1 METRVALEKLVQ
13 SKIAAAQPVRA
24 ADKQAP
30 AQYIRYTPAQQGA
43 DYNSGAKQ
51 RIIRM
56 VEAQKDPMSPPRFKT
71 NKKIPRGPPSPPAP
85 VLHSPTRKVT
95 AREQQDWKIP
105 PCISSW
111 KNPKGYTIPLDKR
124 LAADGRG
131 LQDPTINDNFAKLSQ
146 ALYIADRKA
155 REAVEARAQ
164 IQQKLAQK
172 QKESK
177 EEQMRL
183 LAQQAREVRAG
194 IKVET
199 TNTEEDDEVR
209 KRDELR
215 YERHKDRERKRRL
228 EKSGK
233 SKLTRDKDRDI
244 TEQVALGMPS
254 KAPVSHDSL
263 FDQRLFGQT
272 KGLDSGLGTNDD
284 SYNVYDKPW
293 REGGSAADKVYR
305 PSRNMDKDIY
315 GDDVDKLMKTSKFVP
330 DKGFSGADPS
340 QRRDGPV
347 QFEREPDDPFGLNLG
362 FLTDA
367 KKAKRPTEDRD
378 SSKSKRSKH

>member
-1 METRVALEKLVQ
+1 
-13 SKIAAAQPVRA
+13 
-24 ADKQAP
+24 
-30 AQYIRYTPAQQGA
+30 
-43 DYNSGAKQ
+43 
-51 RIIRM
+51 
-56 VEAQKDPMSPPRFKT
+56 
-71 NKKIPRGPPSPPAP
+71 
-85 VLHSPTRKVT
+85 
-95 AREQQDWKIP
+95 
-105 PCISSW
+105 
-111 KNPKGYTIPLDKR
+111 
-124 LAADGRG
+124 
-131 LQDPTINDNFAKLSQ
+131 
-146 ALYIADRKA
+146 
-155 REAVEARAQ
+155 
-164 IQQKLAQK
+164 
-172 QKESK
+172 
-177 EEQMRL
+177 
-183 LAQQAREVRAG
+183 
-194 IKVET
+194 
-199 TNTEEDDEVR
+199 
-209 KRDELR
+209 
-215 YERHKDRERKRRL
+215 
-228 EKSGK
+228 
-233 SKLTRDKDRDI
+233 
-244 TEQVALGMPS
+244 MPS

-340 QRRDGPV
+340 QRRNGPV